1 MKNTEIRFYSH
12 FTHFYF
18 KDDYVLCNSRLLEE
32 NIFCFFF
39 KHTYILNDQT
49 SLRVLA
55 HRVVIA
61 NELTFKYQ
69 CPPVTSFFLRADK
82 MQTLQLAKQLCLN
95 LRDTEIKFSKTFNIL
110 QLNRLLVNKMI
121 HINQAPYMS
130 KKTKFNFL
138 FLHSTQILLF
148 FI

>member
-32 NIFCFFF
+32 NIFVSFSN
-39 KHTYILNDQT
+39 ILISLIDQT

-69 CPPVTSFFLRADK
+69 CPPVTSFACRQNA
-82 MQTLQLAKQLCLN
+82 N
-95 LRDTEIKFSKTFNIL
+95 SSIGKTIMLEFKRHRN
-110 QLNRLLVNKMI
+110 
-121 HINQAPYMS
+121 
-130 KKTKFNFL
+130 
-138 FLHSTQILLF
+138 
-148 FI
+148 